1 MTINC
6 PMNLNFATFYLSV
19 ILQSPPSKFEKRL
32 VTTMD
37 TPIETA
43 RLIIRRFVLDDLP
56 DIHRILNAA
65 FPEDAGTLD
74 QRKEWLRW
82 TVMNDLQRAR
92 LHQPP
97 YGDRAVVLK
106 A

>member
-1 MTINC
+1 MTVDC
-6 PMNLNFATFYLSV
+6 RMNLNFATFYFSV
-19 ILQSPPSKFEKRL
+19 ILQSLPSKVEKRL

-56 DIHRILNAA
+56 DIHHILNAA
-65 FPEDAGTLD
+65 FPEDAVTLD
-74 QRKEWLRW
+74 QREEWLRW
-82 TVMNDLQRAR
+82 TVMNDVLLAR

-97 YGDRAVVLK
+97 YGDRAV
-106 A
+106 